1 MKYKHIDFN
10 KTIKCNI
17 ASPTTGVHLGKSCDN
32 TVASSLRSKIRR
44 G

>member
-17 ASPTTGVHLGKSCDN
+17 PSPTTGVGLGKPRGD
-32 TVASSLRSKIRR
+32 TVASPLRPKIHR